1 MTDRPEGL
9 WVRVIFHVTEI
20 FETFFFIAVAIH
32 EVVFVNFEDV
42 SEEAE
47 KRQEDVVMNVLNS
60 YILATPNKCGTSH
73 EHHSPERIF

>member
-1 MTDRPEGL
+1 
-9 WVRVIFHVTEI
+9 VIFHVAEI

-32 EVVFVNFEDV
+32 EVVFVYFQDV

-47 KRQEDVVMNVLNS
+47 ERQEDVVMNVLNS
-60 YILATPNKCGTSH
+60 YILATPNKYGTGH